1 MNFNHKGGLSVSRL
15 LLASMTCLLAGAL
28 SFNSASAGVY
38 LKTVDYAP
46 LAYKNAGSAQE
57 QELFANALT
66 DAEKHATETAD
77 GTVYVS
83 TGDIPAE
90 WLRDASAEVRPYLYF
105 AKSDPAVAKFI
116 AGVIAREAKYINVD
130 PYANAF
136 TEDYTVWERK
146 YELDSLA
153 YPIILS
159 FTYWKVTGDR
169 SIFTGDVSRAFGKI
183 VDLMQT
189 EQRHDER
196 SHYTHP
202 QLSNGGKGASVADT
216 GMVWSGFRP
225 SDDFTTYGY
234 LIPSEMMA
242 VVALG
247 DLAEVETDVYHNQSK
262 SNTDMALRL
271 QINQGIQKY
280 GIVDEPGFGKI
291 YAYEVDGFGHVL
303 LTDDANVPSLLSAPY
318 LGYCSVNDPVYQNTR
333 HFLLSKENP
342 TYEEGKIAKGI
353 GSYHT
358 PSRDKNSPF
367 KYWIWPLSLVM
378 QDFTSRSPQKQ
389 NSLLKMILSSDP
401 GDHLL
406 HESFDPDDAKRL
418 TRQDFAWPNSLF
430 AELVLTRELGM
441 SFIPMGDTYAPLAKA
456 LLIKDPMLFPTNS
469 NTTK

>member
-1 MNFNHKGGLSVSRL
+1 MNFKHKGGLSVSRL
-15 LLASMTCLLAGAL
+15 LSVSMICLLAVAL
-28 SFNSASAGVY
+28 SFNSATTGSY
-38 LKTVDYAP
+38 PKTVDQAV
-46 LAYKNAGSAQE
+46 LAYKNVGSAQE

-66 DAEKHATETAD
+66 DAEQHATETAD

-105 AKSDPAVAKFI
+105 AKSDPAAAKLI

-136 TEDYTVWERK
+136 RENYTVWERK

-153 YPIILS
+153 YPIILA

-169 SIFTGDVSRAFGKI
+169 SIFTDDVAHAFDKI

-189 EQRHDER
+189 EQHHDER

-202 QLSNGGKGASVADT
+202 QLSDGGKGAPVADT

-247 DLAEVETDVYHNQSK
+247 DLAKVEADVYDNQSK

-291 YAYEVDGFGHVL
+291 YAYEVDGFGRVL

-318 LGYCSVNDPVYQNTR
+318 LGYVSVDDPVYQNTR
-333 HFLLSKENP
+333 RFILSKENP

-358 PSRDKNSPF
+358 PSGDKNSRF
-367 KYWIWPLSLVM
+367 KYWIWPLALVM
-378 QDFTSRSPQKQ
+378 QDLTSQSEQEQ
-389 NSLLKMILSSDP
+389 NSLLKMILNSDP

-406 HESFDPDDAKRL
+406 HESFDPDDAKQL
-418 TRQDFAWPNSLF
+418 TRQDFAWPNSLD
-430 AELVLTRELGM
+430 AELVLMRELGLP
-441 SFIPMGDTYAPLAKA
+441 FIPMGDTSKLESP
-456 LLIKDPMLFPTNS
+456 
-469 NTTK
+469 